1 MVVATEVAEAATNK
15 TSTAAVTIKVV
26 TVEAVITK
34 AAIISNNK
42 MATKADIISSTQ
54 ITEAAIMVATI
65 SSILKGKKSAFI
77 TTLRLLALTN
87 KGIPVM
93 SQPNSMLNMLSQVI
107 SVPSL
112 RLLLYSSASKQI
124 QSW

>member
-1 MVVATEVAEAATNK
+1 MVVATEAAEAATNK

-42 MATKADIISSTQ
+42 MATRADIISSTQ

-87 KGIPVM
+87 KGIHVM
-93 SQPNSMLNMLSQVI
+93 SQSNSMLNMLSQVI